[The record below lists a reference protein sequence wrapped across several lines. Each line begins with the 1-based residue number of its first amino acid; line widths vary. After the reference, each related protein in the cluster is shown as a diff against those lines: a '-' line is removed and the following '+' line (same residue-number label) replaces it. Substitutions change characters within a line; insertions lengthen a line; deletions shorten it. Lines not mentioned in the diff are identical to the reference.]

1 MKLPKSQSKI
11 DLPKLKVPKP
21 ARDVYRELRSQHL
34 LPLVILLIASLIA
47 VPILLGESSD
57 AQSPPA
63 KAVTATSSSTASTLT
78 ATRWSPGLRKYQD
91 RLSHRAPADP
101 FTNGLPPAA
110 FNSSSGEAGGESGE
124 AAPPEAPEVTQP
136 SESAANEA
144 AETPGKSTKESG
156 NVNSGEYKIDVEVAA
171 IHDGGA
177 QDISTRHHQPQLTKL
192 PDSSVAAFTY
202 VGPSNDGSKAMM
214 VVSPE
219 VTALLGTSKCIVRA
233 DPCQLLALELEAP
246 ETIVYGDR
254 GLTYRIELLQIGT
267 LSHQQAP
274 RPSSSSKSG
283 KAAIGRAA
291 RAH

>member
-1 MKLPKSQSKI
+1 MKLSKSQSKI
-11 DLPKLKVPKP
+11 ELPKLKVPKP

-47 VPILLGESSD
+47 VPILLSESSD

-63 KAVTATSSSTASTLT
+63 KAVTATPSSTASTLT
-78 ATRWSPGLRKYQD
+78 ATRWSPGLRKYQN

-101 FTNGLPPAA
+101 FTNGLPAAA
-110 FNSSSGEAGGESGE
+110 FNSSSDEAGGESSE

-136 SESAANEA
+136 SESAANGP
-144 AETPGKSTKESG
+144 AETPGGPQSPESG
-156 NVNSGEYKIDVEVAA
+156 GVNSGKYKIDVEVTA

-177 QDISTRHHQPQLTKL
+177 QDTSTRYHQPQLTKL
-192 PDSSVAAFTY
+192 PDNSVAALTY
-202 VGPSNDGSKAMM
+202 VGPSSDGSKAMM

-219 VTALLGTSKCIVRA
+219 VTALLGTSKCIVKA

-267 LSHQQAP
+267 SSKRQAP
-274 RPSSSSKSG
+274 SGSG
-283 KAAIGRAA
+283 KSDNVAIGNAA
-291 RAH
+291 PAH

>member
-11 DLPKLKVPKP
+11 ELPKLKVPKP

-34 LPLVILLIASLIA
+34 LPLVALLIASLIA

-63 KAVTATSSSTASTLT
+63 KAVTATPSSTASTLT

-110 FNSSSGEAGGESGE
+110 FNSSSNEAGGESGE

-136 SESAANEA
+136 SESAANES
-144 AETPGKSTKESG
+144 AETPGKSTKESDSENG
-156 NVNSGEYKIDVEVAA
+156 GPQINVEVAA

-177 QDISTRHHQPQLTKL
+177 QDISIRYHQPQLTKL
-192 PDSSVAAFTY
+192 PDNSVDALTY
-202 VGPSNDGSKAMM
+202 VGPSSDGSKAMM

-254 GLTYRIELLQIGT
+254 GLTYRIKLLKIGA
-267 LSHQQAP
+267 LSEEQAP
-274 RPSSSSKSG
+274 SPSNSKSKSG